1 MIHKRQT
8 ETDERKE
15 GRKRQSL
22 RQEARNRKERK
33 NGRTPV
39 ADEANECTRGMSK
52 TTR

>member
-1 MIHKRQT
+1 MIHQRQT

-15 GRKRQSL
+15 GRKRQLL
-22 RQEARNRKERK
+22 RQEARNRKERR
-33 NGRTPV
+33 NGRPV